1 MPLPL
6 VPTIAQKIRETT
18 SNSVTG
24 LASGTIAEALRLKNG
39 SEGMTVATSLE
50 EHQSDSVPTTP
61 YTPPGGG
68 SKE

>member
-24 LASGTIAEALRLKNG
+24 LASGTIAEALRLKYN
-39 SEGMTVATSLE
+39 SEGTTVVSALE
-50 EHQSDSVPTTP
+50 EPQSDEQEDL
-61 YTPPGGG
+61 GQ
-68 SKE
+68 

>member
-24 LASGTIAEALRLKNG
+24 LASGTIAEALRLKYN
-39 SEGMTVATSLE
+39 SEGTTVATAYQE
-50 EHQSDSVPTTP
+50 PQSDEQEDL
-61 YTPPGGG
+61 GQ
-68 SKE
+68 

>member
-24 LASGTIAEALRLKNG
+24 LASGTIAEALRLKYS
-39 SEGMTVATSLE
+39 SEGTTIATAYE
-50 EHQSDSVPTTP
+50 EPQSEEPAE
-61 YTPPGGG
+61 PGQ
-68 SKE
+68 

>member
-24 LASGTIAEALRLKNG
+24 LASGTIAEALRLKYS
-39 SEGMTVATSLE
+39 SEGVTVATALAE
-50 EHQSDSVPTTP
+50 PQSDEQEDLEDR
-61 YTPPGGG
+61 GQ
-68 SKE
+68 

>member
-24 LASGTIAEALRLKNG
+24 LTSGTIAEALRLKYS
-39 SEGMTVATSLE
+39 SEGVTVATALE
-50 EHQSDSVPTTP
+50 EPRSDESEDR
-61 YTPPGGG
+61 GQ
-68 SKE
+68 

>member
-24 LASGTIAEALRLKNG
+24 LASGTIAEALRLKYN
-39 SEGMTVATSLE
+39 SEGTTVATAADL
-50 EHQSDSVPTTP
+50 PR
-61 YTPPGGG
+61 G
-68 SKE
+68 